1 MREWTNSQ
9 NSGDVFRIQDF
20 AIRSDQTAVYFQR
33 ADIMRTRSTYTS
45 PLSRPT
51 THISSLVEEVKPKA
65 SGRIGGL
72 ILTDHTGVA
81 S

>member
-1 MREWTNSQ
+1 M
-9 NSGDVFRIQDF
+9 QDF
-20 AIRSDQTAVYFQR
+20 AIRSDQTAVFVQR
-33 ADIMRTRSTYTS
+33 VNITHTRSTYTS

-51 THISSLVEEVKPKA
+51 THILSLVEEGKPKA
-65 SGRIGGL
+65 GGRISSL